1 MSKIEEIKS
10 SINSLYTLKEIL
22 SFLNIKQ
29 KLNMI
34 FYIHLHSEF
43 EIDAEDNKKI
53 NKAKVGRG
61 NVIGSE
67 YIINQ
72 INYFLEVNI

>member
-43 EIDAEDNKKI
+43 EIDAEDKKKNKQSQS
-53 NKAKVGRG
+53 
-61 NVIGSE
+61 GSRKCKRK
-67 YIINQ
+67 
-72 INYFLEVNI
+72 